1 MFPAPDGKTY
11 EPYKIRS
18 RKKEVVINGG
28 DVEMGGTLEPKTAE
42 EGDEELIELPEDDE
56 GAIYPLKG
64 RQSPRELF
72 KLNN

>member
-18 RKKEVVINGG
+18 RKKEVVINGA
-28 DVEMGGTLEPKTAE
+28 DVEMGGTGEPKTE
-42 EGDEELIELPEDDE
+42 EDNEELIELPEDDE

-64 RQSPRELF
+64 
-72 KLNN
+72 K

>member
-1 MFPAPDGKTY
+1 MFPAPDGKTF

-18 RKKEVVINGG
+18 RKKEPVINGG
-28 DVEMGGTLEPKTAE
+28 DVEMGGTGEPSE

-64 RQSPRELF
+64 RPFQSEIS
-72 KLNN
+72 KLDS

>member
-1 MFPAPDGKTY
+1 MFPAPDGKSF

-28 DVEMGGTLEPKTAE
+28 DVEMGGTGEPKAE
-42 EGDEELIELPEDDE
+42 GEVDEELIELPEDDE

-64 RQSPRELF
+64 KSFLSELLEL
-72 KLNN
+72 KS